1 MNENQIVDSSF
12 AAIINAPLDRID
24 IPTWCFTLPERE
36 YQACPPAHVSAGF
49 FAASIEQAVLNN

>member
-24 IPTWCFTLPERE
+24 IPTW
-36 YQACPPAHVSAGF
+36 ASVSRTRVSGLLAGPCLGR
-49 FAASIEQAVLNN
+49 I

>member
-1 MNENQIVDSSF
+1 MNDNQIVDSSF

-24 IPTWCFTLPERE
+24 PTWCFTLPERE
-36 YQACPPAHVSAGF
+36 NQACPPAHVSPGF